1 MMKHFLSYFPFF
13 VLMVFSAYA
22 QETFPVNGSH
32 DKRPE
37 LYVFTN
43 ATVIV
48 DYQTTIANGALIISK
63 GKVDAVGTNLPIPVG
78 AVVVDLKGKFIYP
91 SMVDIYSDYGID
103 KPSRQQGG
111 GGDFRASFF
120 NEQYVTNKK
129 GAYSWN
135 EAVKPEVRG
144 NEIFIANPN
153 TAKALRDLGFGAVST
168 HFMDGIAR
176 GTGALVSLADDKEHD
191 LILKGETAAYY
202 AMNKGTSTQNYPS
215 SMMGIIALLRQ
226 TFLDAQWY
234 KTQAGS
240 AEYNISLDYWNKN
253 MALPQIIDTSNKL
266 NVLRADKIGD
276 EFGKQ
281 FIIKTAGD
289 EYQRIADIKT
299 SNAPLIL
306 TINFPDAYD
315 VEDAYDAQMISL
327 GEMKHWELAPTNPSA
342 IAKAEIEFALT
353 ADGLKNKADFIRNIQ
368 KAIEYGLD
376 KQTAL
381 KAITFTPAKLIGA
394 ESIVGSLKKG
404 MVANFLIT
412 SKEIFDKEN
421 VIYENWVQGKKY
433 MLTDMNVADI
443 RGDYKLSV
451 GGEPLTLKISGK
463 ADKPDFK
470 VNKDTIKFNTS
481 GVLDGRLLTLTFEK
495 ASKKVRLS
503 GVAEGKLYGE
513 GQDENGKWL
522 AWVAEKTA
530 EIKEETKKEDAKK
543 EEKLPEMGKIIYPFT
558 SFGSAEVPK
567 NELILIKNAT
577 VWTNEKEGILNN
589 TDVLLNNGKIEKIGQ
604 NLIAAGAKI
613 IDGTGKHLTSGIIDE
628 HSHIALNG
636 TNEGVNSV
644 SAEVRM
650 GDVINSEDVNIYR
663 QLSGGVIGA
672 QLLHGS
678 ANPIGGQ
685 SGIVKFRWGLSPEQ
699 MKWQGADG
707 FIKFA
712 LGENVKRSF
721 GGGLIATARFPQTRM
736 GVEQSFV
743 DAFTRAREYEKNRIS
758 NPSRTRR
765 DLQMEA
771 LAEILNKKRF
781 ITCHS
786 YVQSE
791 INMLMKVADNFGFK
805 VNTFT
810 HILEGYKV
818 ADKMAKHGAAGS
830 SFADWWGYKYEVY
843 DAIPQNP
850 SLLTKAGVVT
860 AINSD
865 DAEMARRLNQEAAKS
880 VKYTSMPEEDAWKMV
895 TLNPAKMMHLDSKT
909 GSIRV
914 GKDADVVLWSDN
926 PLSIYAKAE
935 KTIIDGTIYFD
946 IEKDLKLREEANT
959 ERNRLIQKMMIAKKG
974 GMPTQRPSMRG
985 DYAEIEQFGRKIGVQ
1000 CRCGVID

>member
-1 MMKHFLSYFPFF
+1 MMKRLLLYTFF
-13 VLMVFSAYA
+13 VALMTFSAYA

-37 LYVFTN
+37 LYAFTN
-43 ATVIV
+43 ATLVV
-48 DYQTTIANGALIISK
+48 DYQTIIANGTLIISK
-63 GKVDAVGTNLPIPVG
+63 GKVEAAGTNLAIPSG
-78 AVVVDLKGKFIYP
+78 AVVVDLKGKYIYP
-91 SMVDIYSDYGID
+91 SMVDIYSDYGIE
-103 KPSRQQGG
+103 KPNAQQGG
-111 GGDFRASFF
+111 GGFRSSGYT
-120 NEQYVTNKK
+120 EQYVSNKK

-135 EAVKPEVRG
+135 EAIKPELRG
-144 NEIFIANPN
+144 NELFVSNPAN
-153 TAKALRDLGFGAVST
+153 AKTLRDLGFGAVNT
-168 HFMDGIAR
+168 HFSDGISR
-176 GTGALVSLADDKEHD
+176 GTGTLVSLADDKEHE

-202 AMNKGTSTQNYPS
+202 SFRKGASPQNYPS
-215 SMMGIIALLRQ
+215 SQMGSIALLRQ
-226 TFLDAQWY
+226 TFMDAQWY
-234 KTQAGS
+234 KNNPS

-253 MALPQIIDTSNKL
+253 LALPQIIEISGKL
-266 NVLRADKIGD
+266 NLLRADKVGD

-281 FIIKTAGD
+281 FIIRGSGE
-289 EYQRIADIKT
+289 EYQRISEVKAT
-299 SNAPLIL
+299 NASLIL
-306 TINFPDAYD
+306 PLNFPDAYD
-315 VEDAYDAQMISL
+315 VEDPYDAQVVSL
-327 GEMKHWELAPTNPSA
+327 TEMKHWELAPTNASA
-342 IAKAEIEFALT
+342 VAKAGIEFAFT
-353 ADGLKNKADFIRNIQ
+353 AEGLRSKGDFIKNIQ
-368 KAIEYGLD
+368 KSIEHGLD
-376 KQTAL
+376 KQIAL
-381 KAITFTPAKLIGA
+381 KAITYTPAKLIGA
-394 ESIVGSLKKG
+394 EGMIGSLKKG
-404 MVANFLIT
+404 MIANFLIT

-421 VIYENWVQGKKY
+421 VIHENWVQGKKHIIS
-433 MLTDMNVADI
+433 DMKVLDI
-443 RGDYKLSV
+443 RGDYKLTV
-451 GGEPLTLKISGK
+451 AGEALTLKISGK

-470 VNKDTIKFNTS
+470 INKDTIKYNTS
-481 GVLDGRLLTLTFEK
+481 GSLEGKLLTLTFDK
-495 ASKKVRLS
+495 ANKKVRLS
-503 GVAEGKLYGE
+503 GVAEGKISGE

-522 AWVAEKTA
+522 SWVAEKTA
-530 EIKEETKKEDAKK
+530 DTKEEAKK
-543 EEKLPEMGKIIYPFT
+543 DEAKKDEKAPELGKIIYPFT
-558 SFGSAEVPK
+558 AFGSAEVPK
-567 NELILIKNAT
+567 AELILVKNAT
-577 VWTNEKEGILNN
+577 VWTNEKESILKN
-589 TDVLLNNGKIEKIGQ
+589 TDVLINNGKIEKIGQ
-604 NLIAAGAKI
+604 NLTAAGAKV
-613 IDGTGKHLTSGIIDE
+613 IDGTGKHLTSGVIDE
-628 HSHIALNG
+628 HSHIALDG

-650 GDVINSEDVNIYR
+650 GDVIDSEDVDIYR

-685 SGIVKFRWGLSPEQ
+685 SGMVKFRWGLSPEQ

-721 GGGLIATARFPQTRM
+721 GGGIIATQRFPQTRM

-743 DAFTRAREYEKNRIS
+743 DAFTRAREYDKNMKA
-758 NPSRTRR
+758 NPNGTRR
-765 DLQMEA
+765 DLQLEA
-771 LAEILNKKRF
+771 LAEIMNKKRF

-791 INMLMKVADNFGFK
+791 INMLMKVADSFGFK

-850 SLLTKAGVVT
+850 GLLTKSGVVT

-880 VKYTSMPEEDAWKMV
+880 VKYAGMSEEDAWKMV
-895 TLNPAKMMHLDSKT
+895 TLNPAKMLHLDAKT
-909 GSIRV
+909 GSIKV

-935 KTIIDGTIYFD
+935 KTIVDGTIYFD
-946 IEKDLKLREEANT
+946 RERDLKLREEVSV
-959 ERNRLIQKMMIAKKG
+959 ERNRLIQKMMTVKKG
-974 GMPTQRPSMRG
+974 GAPTQRPNMRG
-985 DYAEIEQFGRKIGVQ
+985 AYAEIEHFGKTIGVQ

>member
-1 MMKHFLSYFPFF
+1 MIKHFLFC
-13 VLMVFSAYA
+13 VLLFACLTFASYA

-37 LYVFTN
+37 LYAFTN
-43 ATVIV
+43 ATAVV
-48 DYQTTIANGALIISK
+48 DYQTTIANATLIIAK
-63 GKVDAVGTNLPIPVG
+63 GKVEAVGTNLPIPSG
-78 AVVVDLKGKFIYP
+78 AVVVDLKGKFVYP

-103 KPSRQQGG
+103 KPKPQGG
-111 GGDFRASFF
+111 GEGGFRASFF

-135 EAVKPEVRG
+135 EAIKPEIRG
-144 NEIFIANPN
+144 NELFVANPMN
-153 TAKALRDLGFGAVST
+153 AKALRDLGFGAVST
-168 HFMDGIAR
+168 HFTDGIAR
-176 GTGALVSLADDKEHD
+176 GTGALVSLADGKEHS
-191 LILKGETAAYY
+191 LVLKSETAAHY
-202 AMNKGTSTQNYPS
+202 AMNKGTSPQNYPS
-215 SMMGIIALLRQ
+215 SMMGVIALLRQ
-226 TFLDAQWY
+226 TALDALWY
-234 KTQAGS
+234 KAQAGS
-240 AEYNISLDYWNKN
+240 TEYNISLDYWNKN
-253 MALPQIIDTSNKL
+253 WALPQIIEASNKL
-266 NVLRADKIGD
+266 NLLRADKIGD

-281 FIIKTAGD
+281 FIIKSAGD
-289 EYQRIADIKT
+289 EYQRIADIKA

-306 TINFPDAYD
+306 TVNFPDAYD
-315 VEDAYDAQMISL
+315 VDDAYDAQMISL
-327 GEMKHWELAPTNPSA
+327 AEMKHWELAPTNPSA
-342 IAKAEIEFALT
+342 VAKAGIEFAFT
-353 ADGLKNKADFIRNIQ
+353 ADGLKSKADFIKNIQ
-368 KAIEYGLD
+368 KAIENGLD

-394 ESIVGSLKKG
+394 ENMLGSLKKG
-404 MVANFLIT
+404 MIANFLIT

-421 VIYENWVQGKKY
+421 TIYENWIQGKKY
-433 MLTDMNVADI
+433 MITDMNVLDI

-451 GGEPLTLKISGK
+451 GSEPLMLKISGK

-481 GVLDGRLLTLTFEK
+481 GSLEGKLLTLTFDK

-503 GVAEGKLYGE
+503 GIVEGKLYGE

-522 AWVAEKTA
+522 SWTAEKTA
-530 EIKEETKKEDAKK
+530 ELKDEAKKDEAKK

-558 SFGSAEVPK
+558 AFGSSEVPK

-577 VWTNEKEGILNN
+577 VWTNEKEGILKN
-589 TDVLLNNGKIEKIGQ
+589 TDVLVNNGKIEKIGQ
-604 NLIAAGAKI
+604 NLTATGAKV

-644 SAEVRM
+644 SSEVRM
-650 GDVINSEDVNIYR
+650 ADVINSEDVNIYR

-721 GGGLIATARFPQTRM
+721 GGGIVGMARFPQTRM

-743 DAFTRAREYEKNRIS
+743 DAFTRAKEYEKNRTT
-758 NPSRTRR
+758 NPSGTRR

-771 LAEILNKKRF
+771 LVEILNKKRF

-880 VKYTSMPEEDAWKMV
+880 VKYTGMAEEDAWKMV
-895 TLNPAKMMHLDSKT
+895 TLNPAKMMHLDGKT
-909 GSIRV
+909 GSVKV

-935 KTIIDGTIYFD
+935 KTIVDGTIYFD
-946 IEKDLKLREEANT
+946 IEKDLKLREEASA
-959 ERNRLIQKMMIAKKG
+959 ERNRLIQKMISAKKG
-974 GMPTQRPSMRG
+974 GMPTQRPAMRG